1 MNKGQVKDQVKAADK
16 KPNRVFLANRIDGQ
30 LITPAD
36 IKRLL
41 RVIQGR
47 GV

>member
-1 MNKGQVKDQVKAADK
+1 MNMGQIMAQVKAAVE
-16 KPNRVFLANRIDGQ
+16 KPHRVFLANRIDGH

-36 IKRLL
+36 IKKLL